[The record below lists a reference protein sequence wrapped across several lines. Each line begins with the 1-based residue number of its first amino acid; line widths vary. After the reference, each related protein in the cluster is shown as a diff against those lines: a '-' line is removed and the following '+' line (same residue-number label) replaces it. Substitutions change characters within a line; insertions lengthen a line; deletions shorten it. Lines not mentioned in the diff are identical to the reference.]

1 MIESPSPLCLRR
13 ALLKAGLFVCA
24 AMVSSCNH
32 FDPNSS
38 RARYERLR
46 TELNGELPGL
56 IAEDNALAS
65 EEAELKKER
74 DRLTLLRKHL
84 DLKDPGAIDALN
96 AQMVQFNTKS
106 DSYTLRSRI
115 AKTKQ
120 DTYDRKLAEARRLEA
135 QP

>member
-1 MIESPSPLCLRR
+1 
-13 ALLKAGLFVCA
+13 
-24 AMVSSCNH
+24 MVSSCNH
-32 FDPNSS
+32 IDPNSS

-84 DLKDPGAIDALN
+84 DLKDPAAIDALN

-120 DTYDRKLAEARRLEA
+120 DAYDRKLAEARRLEA